1 MPNEQTV
8 IFSERLRRLCDR
20 YGSYSQIARD
30 LGVNRQ
36 QFARYLNGAT
46 MPRANMLHNIARYF
60 GVEPEMLTGLR
71 PELKLPH
78 ESPFKLEAKPP
89 FSELQQNLDN
99 VQPPRAAPAQGQPQ
113 SNMLAALVGRAQL
126 EPITDNDLEPGFYVQ
141 YKNSFSVPGKI
152 VVTLAYV
159 KKKFGQYSYKRRN
172 SIKILKH
179 LPGMS
184 AANVN
189 EGFFV
194 KQNGFLIL
202 IDMASIQGS
211 LTFHAFR
218 PSTEFSRDIMPGLH
232 LFPGFAGAAGPMA
245 GRIVLQKMPRN
256 QCPLGEARQ
265 QCLTDIEN
273 IPASIRRYLVSDA
286 HTGLGSEFLMKT

>member
-1 MPNEQTV
+1 M
-8 IFSERLRRLCDR
+8 
-20 YGSYSQIARD
+20 
-30 LGVNRQ
+30 NRQ

-60 GVEPEMLTGLR
+60 GVEAEMLTGQR
-71 PELKLPH
+71 SELKLPH
-78 ESPFKLEAKPP
+78 ESPFQMEAQPTLGVVP
-89 FSELQQNLDN
+89 QNLGT
-99 VQPPRAAPAQGQPQ
+99 VQPPRAGATHEPGGA
-113 SNMLAALVGRAQL
+113 STNMFAALFGRAQL
-126 EPITDNDLEPGFYVQ
+126 EPITHYDLEPGFYVQ

-152 VVTLAYV
+152 IVTLAYV
-159 KKKFGQYSYKRRN
+159 KERAGQYFYKRRN
-172 SIKILKH
+172 SAKILKH

-189 EGFFV
+189 EGVFA

-202 IDMASIQGS
+202 IDIASIQGA

-245 GRIVLQKMPRN
+245 GRIVLQKMRRN

-273 IPASIRRYLVSDA
+273 IPAEIRRYLIADA
-286 HTGLGSEFLMKT
+286 DTGLKNQFLMKT